1 MTKEIENLTGK
12 GEEVKEFFRDIF
24 RFHVFLTSIAVICH
38 PSSSTGGP
46 GAAEFLCHTLEQRHV
61 VTDVLQLC
69 ENGGKW

>member
-12 GEEVKEFFRDIF
+12 GEFLRYIF
-24 RFHVFLTSIAVICH
+24 RFHVFSYFHCCYL
-38 PSSSTGGP
+38 PSSSWTGGP
-46 GAAEFLCHTLEQRHV
+46 GAAEFLRHSLGQRHV